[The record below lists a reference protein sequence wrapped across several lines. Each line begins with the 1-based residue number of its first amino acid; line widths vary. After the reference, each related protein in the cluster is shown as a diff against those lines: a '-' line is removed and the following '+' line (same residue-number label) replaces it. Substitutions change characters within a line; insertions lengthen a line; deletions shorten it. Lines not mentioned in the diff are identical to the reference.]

1 MGEPVQPTWDQL
13 MNGSLDSQ
21 FVEVRGMMGSVQ
33 NRKDGWSVVE
43 LRTKK
48 GDLKVS
54 LLRNGLH
61 GGPLEKHASAVVR
74 LRGRLIVDR
83 DPANQRVIAGQIR
96 MREAELVVEQ
106 PAPEDMFAT
115 PSRTAA
121 ALTRSNPDYDAFRW
135 VKVSGQIIHVRSRL
149 FFMMDGGEGLRFVTD
164 AVLNS
169 FKPGDLV
176 EVVGYQDVLSAAAP
190 VLRGAVVRK
199 TGEAPLPEPRQ
210 LSPDDLIKPAFDS
223 KWVRVEGLLA
233 DVKRTGS
240 DDVLEIHS
248 GKWRYWARL
257 NAGNGILPLLQIGS
271 RLELTG
277 AYCAQGGYK
286 AIGPDVAALDL
297 YLNSPSG
304 IKVLT
309 TPTWWTLQR
318 LLVVVGVLVCLLIAS
333 VLWVTQLHRQVR
345 QRTAQLA
352 AEIQERQS
360 VEQRHALEQE
370 RARIA
375 QDLHDELGSG
385 ITEIGM
391 LAARAKAASASD
403 EKRNLHLDEMGVR
416 ARDMVAALDE
426 IVWAMNPAHNSL
438 ASLVTYFSIYA
449 DRFLG
454 LANITWRLENSDPL
468 PEHALDSQRR
478 HQLFMAYKEALNNV
492 VRHSGATEVCL
503 NVTIENGELRLDIMD
518 NGRGLPHG
526 KRDDEMNGVTNM
538 KSRLESLG
546 GRFEITGAP
555 DRGTR
560 VRFVLPL
567 S

>member
-1 MGEPVQPTWDQL
+1 MPSNLLRWFAGAACVLIFGRALLAAESGGVVVSSAPPAGEPVQPTWDQL

-21 FVEVRGMMGSVQ
+21 FVEVRGMMGSLL

-54 LLRNGLH
+54 LLRSALK
-61 GGPLEKHASAVVR
+61 GGPLEQHASAVVR
-74 LRGRLIVDR
+74 LRGRLLVDR

-96 MREAELVVEQ
+96 MREAELIVEQ
-106 PAPEDMFAT
+106 PAPVDMFAV
-115 PSRTAA
+115 PSKTAA

-149 FFMMDGGEGLRFVTD
+149 FFMMDGGDGLRFVTD
-164 AVLNS
+164 NVQNNL
-169 FKPGDLV
+169 KPGDLV

-199 TGEAPLPEPRQ
+199 TGQAPLPEPRR
-210 LSPDDLIKPAFDS
+210 LSTGELILPASDS
-223 KWVRVEGLLA
+223 KWVRVEGVLTE
-233 DVKRTGS
+233 VKRAGA
-240 DDVLEIHS
+240 DQVLEIHS
-248 GKWRYWARL
+248 GQWRYWARL
-257 NAGNGILPLLQIGS
+257 DGDKDSLPALRIGS

-297 YLNSPSG
+297 LLNSSAG
-304 IKVLT
+304 IKVLA

-318 LLVVVGVLVCLLIAS
+318 LLVVVGVLVCLLVAS

-345 QRTAQLA
+345 QRSAELA
-352 AEIQERQS
+352 AEIQERQ
-360 VEQRHALEQE
+360 VIEHRHAMEQE

-391 LAARAKAASASD
+391 LAARAKSASASD
-403 EKRNLHLDEMGVR
+403 EKRDRYLDEMGGR

-426 IVWAMNPAHNSL
+426 IAGS
-438 ASLVTYFSIYA
+438 S
-449 DRFLG
+449 
-454 LANITWRLENSDPL
+454 
-468 PEHALDSQRR
+468 
-478 HQLFMAYKEALNNV
+478 
-492 VRHSGATEVCL
+492 
-503 NVTIENGELRLDIMD
+503 
-518 NGRGLPHG
+518 
-526 KRDDEMNGVTNM
+526 
-538 KSRLESLG
+538 
-546 GRFEITGAP
+546 
-555 DRGTR
+555 
-560 VRFVLPL
+560 
-567 S
+567 